1 MRRITAVGAS
11 NGFLP
16 PYQVK
21 LDVLGSED
29 IVKQN
34 DLVLIG
40 KSEDDFHAWTKV
52 EASSPFIGETVV
64 SCHRMFGW
72 TGGFS
77 RRVE

>member
-21 LDVLGSED
+21 LDVLEGGD

-40 KSEDDFHAWTKV
+40 KNEKDFHAWTKV
-52 EASSPFIGETVV
+52 DAPSPFIGETVV
-64 SCHRMFGW
+64 RCNRMFGW
-72 TGGFS
+72 VGGFS